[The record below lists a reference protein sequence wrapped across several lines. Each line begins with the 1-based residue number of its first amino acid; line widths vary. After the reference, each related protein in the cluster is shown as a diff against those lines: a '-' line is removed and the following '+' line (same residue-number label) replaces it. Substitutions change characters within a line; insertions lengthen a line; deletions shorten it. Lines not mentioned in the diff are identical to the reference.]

1 MRTIGW
7 TAVVAGVLAFSGPA
21 LAQSCGGF
29 FHTASEADHHGAICA
44 ASNQTGRSRQK
55 GLAPFCRV
63 ERAAIGGPFH
73 LIAVL
78 SGIECAPRAV
88 GLRRRGAA

>member
-29 FHTASEADHHGAICA
+29 FHTASEKQITTAQSAPL
-44 ASNQTGRSRQK
+44 QTEPVVQDKK
-55 GLAPFCRV
+55 G
-63 ERAAIGGPFH
+63 
-73 LIAVL
+73 
-78 SGIECAPRAV
+78 
-88 GLRRRGAA
+88 